1 MQIYMKL
8 IKALKMI
15 ILNKILANDLEKI
28 FSMVVNFFLDK
39 KFNLGYNESIK
50 NGELARYS

>member
-1 MQIYMKL
+1 MKL
-8 IKALKMI
+8 TKAMKMI
-15 ILNKILANDLEKI
+15 ILNEISANDLEKN

>member
-1 MQIYMKL
+1 MKL
-8 IKALKMI
+8 IKAMKMI
-15 ILNKILANDLEKI
+15 ILNKISANDLEKN

-39 KFNLGYNESIK
+39 KFNLGYNEPIK

>member
-1 MQIYMKL
+1 MKL
-8 IKALKMI
+8 IKAMKMI
-15 ILNKILANDLEKI
+15 IVNKISANDLEKN